1 MLQRGIEQT
10 PEAAKAYSL
19 KVDPAGLKNLS
30 DLMVRTGFIKAPV
43 DWSSVLDQQYLPADA
58 RAKM

>member
-1 MLQRGIEQT
+1 
-10 PEAAKAYSL
+10 
-19 KVDPAGLKNLS
+19 LKNLS